1 MVLGFDIGAIQE
13 YGEKLNNS
21 SKGMIQV
28 YTGDGKGKTTAAL
41 GLALRAVGHGCRVII
56 IQFLKGQEISGER
69 VAAKLLAPQLTIIP
83 MGRQGFINTV
93 NPDPKD
99 KLLARK
105 GMEYAKRIVERNACD
120 ILILDEVNVAVAY
133 NLIPVQDLLEFID
146 SKPEYL
152 ELILTGRNAL
162 PKILEKADLVTEM
175 KCLKHYYDQGVRD
188 RLRSER

>member
-1 MVLGFDIGAIQE
+1 MKTEA
-13 YGEKLNNS
+13 NNS

-41 GLALRAVGHGCRVII
+41 GLAMRAVGHGKKVII

-69 VAAKLLAPQLTIIP
+69 LTARLLAPQLTIIP
-83 MGRQGFINTV
+83 MGRAGFINTV

-105 GMEYAKRIVERNACD
+105 GMEYARRLVEKNACD

-133 NLIPVQDLLEFID
+133 NLIPVQDLLDFID
-146 SKPEYL
+146 AKPETL

-188 RLRSER
+188 RISSER

>member
-1 MVLGFDIGAIQE
+1 MSDSE
-13 YGEKLNNS
+13 
-21 SKGMIQV
+21 KGMIQV

-41 GLALRAVGHGCRVII
+41 GLAMRAVGHGSKVVV
-56 IQFLKGQEISGER
+56 IQFLKGQEVSGER
-69 VAAKLLAPQLTIIP
+69 LTAKLLAPQLTIIP
-83 MGRQGFINTV
+83 MGRAGFINTV

-105 GMEYAKRIVERNACD
+105 ALEYAKRIVQKNACD

-133 NLIPVQDLLEFID
+133 NLIPVQDLLDFMD
-146 SKPEYL
+146 SKPEHL

-175 KCLKHYYDQGVRD
+175 KSLKHYYDQGVRD
-188 RLRSER
+188 RVSSER

>member
-1 MVLGFDIGAIQE
+1 LSNPEKRMV
-13 YGEKLNNS
+13 
-21 SKGMIQV
+21 QV

-41 GLALRAVGHGCRVII
+41 GLAMRAVGHGNKVVI

-69 VAAKLLAPQLTIIP
+69 LTAKLLAPQLTIIP
-83 MGRQGFINTV
+83 MGRAGFINTV

-105 GMEYAKRIVERNACD
+105 ALEYAKKIVQKNACD

-133 NLIPVQDLLEFID
+133 NLIPVQDLLDFID
-146 SKPEYL
+146 SKPDHL

-175 KCLKHYYDQGVRD
+175 KSLKHYYDQGVRD
-188 RLRSER
+188 RISSER

>member
-1 MVLGFDIGAIQE
+1 LSDSE
-13 YGEKLNNS
+13 
-21 SKGMIQV
+21 KGMIQV

-41 GLALRAVGHGCRVII
+41 GLAMRAVGHGSKVVV
-56 IQFLKGQEISGER
+56 IQFLKGQEVSGER
-69 VAAKLLAPQLTIIP
+69 LTAKLLAPQLTIIP
-83 MGRQGFINTV
+83 MGRAGFINTV

-105 GMEYAKRIVERNACD
+105 ALEYAKRIVQKNACD

-133 NLIPVQDLLEFID
+133 NLIPVQDLLDFMD
-146 SKPEYL
+146 SKPEHL

-175 KCLKHYYDQGVRD
+175 KSLKHYYDQGVRD
-188 RLRSER
+188 RVSSER

>member
-1 MVLGFDIGAIQE
+1 LGFDNFAIQGF
-13 YGEKLNNS
+13 GEKLDNS

-41 GLALRAVGHGCRVII
+41 GLAMRAVGHGCKVIV

-69 VAAKLLAPQLTIIP
+69 VTAKLLAPQLTIIP

-133 NLIPVQDLLEFID
+133 NLIPVQEVLDFMD
-146 SKPEYL
+146 SKPDYL

-188 RLRSER
+188 RISSER